1 MIVWYQFKIQRW
13 WRLVQ
18 TTFMTWFDDIDE
30 TLLERWE
37 DAPWWKKNQQMSHWV
52 NPTFWILFD
61 GCRKTVF
68 TGVEN
73 RFHSFLFLWHK
84 SKMILFRDFLCPLCS
99 INLCVR
105 PLMDSTNKKCGPI
118 FFAFYS
124 RYSSRWSRLDS
135 RLLGTMLEFLLWLIV
150 HKNDEFVGKVKPSRV
165 LTSATLILIVLDAE
179 QRKSWYL
186 SSWRSFR
193 ASWFFFMGSSSSSE
207 YDLWFLLYF
216 KQQPRWPCV
225 FSTDP

>member
-1 MIVWYQFKIQRW
+1 MRTNPFTFLSWMIVWYQFKIQRW

-37 DAPWWKKNQQMSHWV
+37 DAPWWKKINKCRIE
-52 NPTFWILFD
+52 WIRLF
-61 GCRKTVF
+61 GSYLMV
-68 TGVEN
+68 VEKQFSQELKIN
-73 RFHSFLFLWHK
+73 RFHNFLFLWHK

-124 RYSSRWSRLDS
+124 RYSSGDDHDS
-135 RLLGTMLEFLLWLIV
+135 TPDFLEQCSNFC
-150 HKNDEFVGKVKPSRV
+150 S
-165 LTSATLILIVLDAE
+165 
-179 QRKSWYL
+179 
-186 SSWRSFR
+186 
-193 ASWFFFMGSSSSSE
+193 GS
-207 YDLWFLLYF
+207 
-216 KQQPRWPCV
+216 
-225 FSTDP
+225 

>member
-1 MIVWYQFKIQRW
+1 MVETCPDNFYDLIWWYRRNPFRTMRGCTMVEKINKCRIEW
-13 WRLVQ
+13 IRLFGSYLMVVEKQ
-18 TTFMTWFDDIDE
+18 LSQELKIDFI
-30 TLLERWE
+30 
-37 DAPWWKKNQQMSHWV
+37 A
-52 NPTFWILFD
+52 
-61 GCRKTVF
+61 
-68 TGVEN
+68 
-73 RFHSFLFLWHK
+73 FLWHK
-84 SKMILFRDFLCPLCS
+84 LKMILFRNFLCPLCS

>member
-1 MIVWYQFKIQRW
+1 MRTNPFTFLSWMIVWYQFKIQRW

-37 DAPWWKKNQQMSHWV
+37 DAPWWKKSQQMSHWV

-105 PLMDSTNKKCGPI
+105 PLMDSPNKKCGPI

-124 RYSSRWSRLDS
+124 RYSSGDDHDS
-135 RLLGTMLEFLLWLIV
+135 TPDFLEQCSNFC
-150 HKNDEFVGKVKPSRV
+150 S
-165 LTSATLILIVLDAE
+165 
-179 QRKSWYL
+179 
-186 SSWRSFR
+186 
-193 ASWFFFMGSSSSSE
+193 GS
-207 YDLWFLLYF
+207 
-216 KQQPRWPCV
+216 
-225 FSTDP
+225 

>member
-1 MIVWYQFKIQRW
+1 MRTNPFTFLSWMIVWYQFKIQRW

-61 GCRKTVF
+61 GYRKTAF

-124 RYSSRWSRLDS
+124 RYSSGDDHDS
-135 RLLGTMLEFLLWLIV
+135 TPDFLEQCSNFC
-150 HKNDEFVGKVKPSRV
+150 S
-165 LTSATLILIVLDAE
+165 
-179 QRKSWYL
+179 
-186 SSWRSFR
+186 
-193 ASWFFFMGSSSSSE
+193 GS
-207 YDLWFLLYF
+207 
-216 KQQPRWPCV
+216 
-225 FSTDP
+225 